1 MILLPSQPKITE
13 KEGNSA
19 SFEIE
24 GLYPGYGVT
33 VGNSIR
39 RVLLSSLEG
48 AAVTSVKIK
57 GVQHEFSTIPGVKE
71 DVINILLNL
80 KQLRFKVW
88 SEEPQNIILSVKGEK
103 QVKGS
108 DFKLPAQVEL
118 MNKDAKICTLTS
130 KSSQLEMEILVGKG
144 MGYEPVERRKKEKLA
159 IGEIPLDA
167 IYSPVRK
174 VSFSVENMRVGER
187 TDFDRLKMDIETD
200 GTLSPETAMAKA
212 AEILINHF
220 DLIKN
225 AFPEEK
231 PKEKDADGKE
241 EKDAAKTKIEDMKI
255 STRTIHALENNNIKT
270 AGGLARKSEEDILA
284 LEGMGEEGLKEIKK
298 ALKKLGFELKK

>member
-1 MILLPSQPKITE
+1 MISLPSQPKITE
-13 KEGNSA
+13 KEGSSA

-24 GLYPGYGVT
+24 GLYPGYGIT

-80 KQLRFKVW
+80 KQLRFKLW
-88 SEEPQNIILSVKGEK
+88 SEEPQSVTLSAKGEK
-103 QVKGS
+103 KVKGS
-108 DFKLPAQVEL
+108 DFKLPSQVDL
-118 MNKDAKICTLTS
+118 LNKDAEICTMTS
-130 KSSQLEMEILVGKG
+130 KSSQLEMEILIEKG
-144 MGYEPVERRKKEKLA
+144 MGYEPIERRKKEKLA
-159 IGEIPLDA
+159 VGEIPLDA

-174 VSFSVENMRVGER
+174 VSFTVENMRVGER

-200 GTLSPETAMAKA
+200 GSIGPEIALAKA
-212 AEILINHF
+212 TEILISHF

-231 PKEKDADGKE
+231 PKEKKSAAKE
-241 EKDAAKTKIEDMKI
+241 EKDDAKMKIEEMKL
-255 STRTIHALENNNIKT
+255 STRTLHALENNSIKT
-270 AGGLARKSEEDILA
+270 LGRI
-284 LEGMGEEGLKEIKK
+284 
-298 ALKKLGFELKK
+298 LKK

>member
-1 MILLPSQPKITE
+1 MISLPSQPKITE
-13 KEGNSA
+13 KEGSSA

-24 GLYPGYGVT
+24 GLYPGYGIT

-80 KQLRFKVW
+80 KQLRFKLW
-88 SEEPQNIILSVKGEK
+88 SEEPQSVTLSVKGEK
-103 QVKGS
+103 KVKGS
-108 DFKLPAQVEL
+108 DFKLPSQVEIL
-118 MNKDAKICTLTS
+118 NKDADICTMTS
-130 KSSQLEMEILVGKG
+130 KSSQLEMEILIEKG
-144 MGYEPVERRKKEKLA
+144 MGYEPIERRKKEKLA
-159 IGEIPLDA
+159 VGEIPLDA

-174 VSFSVENMRVGER
+174 VSFTVESMRVGER

-200 GTLSPETAMAKA
+200 GSIGPEIALAKA
-212 AEILINHF
+212 TEILISHF

-231 PKEKDADGKE
+231 PKEKKSATKE
-241 EKDAAKTKIEDMKI
+241 EKDDAKMKIEEMKL
-255 STRTIHALENNNIKT
+255 STRTLHALENNSIKT
-270 AGGLARKSEEDILA
+270 LGGILRKSEPDLLA
-284 LEGMGEEGLKEIKK
+284 LEGMGGEGVKEIKK
-298 ALKKLGFELKK
+298 AVKKLGFELKQ